1 MVEARTA
8 ELRAT
13 QAQLETLAYGDALTG
28 LANRRLFNDDL
39 RLLVA
44 LAERGGGPTFA
55 LLLVDLDRFKPVN
68 DTYGHDAGDALL
80 VAAADRLCAAV
91 RESDRPFRLGGDEFA
106 VLLSQPADSA
116 ALEPVCARILANL
129 AAPLPHGD
137 VIIEISASIGAAIF
151 REGDSH
157 EQLYKRAD
165 LALYEA
171 KAAGRNTWRLS
182 P

>member
-1 MVEARTA
+1 
-8 ELRAT
+8 
-13 QAQLETLAYGDALTG
+13 
-28 LANRRLFNDDL
+28 
-39 RLLVA
+39 
-44 LAERGGGPTFA
+44 
-55 LLLVDLDRFKPVN
+55 
-68 DTYGHDAGDALL
+68 
-80 VAAADRLCAAV
+80 V

-137 VIIEISASIGAAIF
+137 AVIEISASIGAAIF